1 MEWVAMKTKL
11 MPAKKSLVI
20 HCHLPENAAAESA
33 VAVAVVVAVEMTQ
46 FVFDLSRSGMQI
58 SV

>member
-1 MEWVAMKTKL
+1 MKTKL

-20 HCHLPENAAAESA
+20 HCHLPENAAAESD
-33 VAVAVVVAVEMTQ
+33 VAVVVVVVADVEMTQ
-46 FVFDLSRSGMQI
+46 FVFDLSPSGMQI

>member
-1 MEWVAMKTKL
+1 MKTKL

-20 HCHLPENAAAESA
+20 HCHLPENAAAESD
-33 VAVAVVVAVEMTQ
+33 VAVVVAVAVEMTQ

>member
-1 MEWVAMKTKL
+1 MKTKL

-33 VAVAVVVAVEMTQ
+33 VAVVVAVEMTQ
-46 FVFDLSRSGMQI
+46 FVFDLSPSGMQI